1 MIKLNQKARVTALV
15 LIGALLVMALLAGT
29 SLLIPGS
36 AVAQDEPSSGQPQ
49 NPEFTKIFTCTIS
62 EIAVHRNADRIHIRC
77 NPGDG
82 DISFFAAP
90 SSGSDAVRA
99 NQFLTLAN
107 TAYALGK
114 TINIWYETDQTLNP
128 PGCLTTDCR
137 GIIALVLRQ

>member
-1 MIKLNQKARVTALV
+1 MIERNQKARLIALV
-15 LIGALLVMALLAGT
+15 LIGVLLGMALLAGT
-29 SLLIPGS
+29 SLLIPTS
-36 AVAQDEPSSGQPQ
+36 AIAQDEPNSGQPQ
-49 NPEFTKIFTCTIS
+49 NPEATKIFTCTIS
-62 EIAVHRNADRIHIRC
+62 EIAVHRNTDRIHIRC
-77 NPGDG
+77 NPSDG
-82 DISFFAAP
+82 GIAFFAAP

-114 TINIWYETDQTLNP
+114 TINIWYETDETLNP